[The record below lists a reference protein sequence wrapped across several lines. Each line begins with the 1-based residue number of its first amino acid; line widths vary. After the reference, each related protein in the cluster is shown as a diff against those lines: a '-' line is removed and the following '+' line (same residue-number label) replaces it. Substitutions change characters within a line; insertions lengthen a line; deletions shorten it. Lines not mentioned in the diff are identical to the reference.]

1 MENFK
6 WNSYENACWCFQ
18 IVHFRAFYFC
28 SANFISFMNEI
39 LHSNEKNRTERE
51 RYVCV
56 HEIHCSVKYSNTLYV
71 SLFDSFIESS
81 LHFSHE
87 KFSLFTFI
95 SSFSSFIWVKG
106 LISKVVEY
114 FFVGKFGPSK
124 IVWDCIRLKDEFS
137 QKISFFSFSKRKS
150 LFSNE

>member
-1 MENFK
+1 MKFIWKCMLMFPNCAFSGILLLLSKLYKFHEWNSPFK
-6 WNSYENACWCFQ
+6 WKEPY
-18 IVHFRAFYFC
+18 R
-28 SANFISFMNEI
+28 
-39 LHSNEKNRTERE
+39 ERE

>member
-18 IVHFRAFYFC
+18 IVLFRAFYFC

-51 RYVCV
+51 ICM
-56 HEIHCSVKYSNTLYV
+56 CAWN
-71 SLFDSFIESS
+71 SLFSEVFKYFVRFTIWFVYREQ
-81 LHFSHE
+81 LAFFSW
-87 KFSLFTFI
+87 KVSLFTFI

-124 IVWDCIRLKDEFS
+124 IVWDCVRLTDEFS
-137 QKISFFSFSKRKS
+137 QKISFFPFQTEK
-150 LFSNE
+150 FIFQWII